1 LFRFGYFS
9 TIFFSQKRPFVY
21 PKHWIWLEV
30 IEESQKQFKNLA
42 LFWQTSK
49 NSLSNFGDFDP
60 FFPKKKKTP
69 LDLWHW
75 IFFFVT
81 YAASKISQRERER
94 EEKRKKH

>member
-1 LFRFGYFS
+1 LFRFGYFG
-9 TIFFSQKRPFVY
+9 TIFFPKKIPFVY

-30 IEESQKQFKNLA
+30 REESQKQFKNLA

-49 NSLSNFGDFDP
+49 NLLSNFGDFDP

-69 LDLWHW
+69 LDPWHW

-81 YAASKISQRERER
+81 TLQAKFRKERER